1 MQALASDPIAEI
13 LRFVSVI
20 SLGALSQTHS
30 RKINRRNLVGSSS
43 SGDMSFLKTTP
54 NQFWRARTVTPPKFR
69 ILAPHAIYFA
79 KCCLKKPSVKD
90 SARSASGLP
99 EAVADRADLAHYTLY
114 YVSRCARNR

>member
-43 SGDMSFLKTTP
+43 SGDMSFFKNDAQSILA
-54 NQFWRARTVTPPKFR
+54 RAR
-69 ILAPHAIYFA
+69 L
-79 KCCLKKPSVKD
+79 
-90 SARSASGLP
+90 
-99 EAVADRADLAHYTLY
+99 
-114 YVSRCARNR
+114 

>member
-43 SGDMSFLKTTP
+43 SGDMSFFK
-54 NQFWRARTVTPPKFR
+54 NDAQINFGARETVTPPKFR

-79 KCCLKKPSVKD
+79 N
-90 SARSASGLP
+90 
-99 EAVADRADLAHYTLY
+99 AV
-114 YVSRCARNR
+114 